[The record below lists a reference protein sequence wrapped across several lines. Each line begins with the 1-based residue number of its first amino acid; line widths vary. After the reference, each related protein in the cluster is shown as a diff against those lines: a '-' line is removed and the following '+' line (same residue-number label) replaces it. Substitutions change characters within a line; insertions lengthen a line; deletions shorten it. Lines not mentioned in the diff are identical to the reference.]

1 MWNGGRY
8 SVPRTGWKAKREEGV
23 KEIMEIRAARV
34 DESDLAT
41 IVHHRRAMFFD
52 MGNHD
57 ERALDAMSEKF
68 RPWLRRKM
76 QADEYLAWFAIASD
90 ASVAAGAGLW
100 LMDWPPL
107 MAAGGRWR
115 GNILNV
121 YTEAAYRRQGLARQ
135 LMLVA
140 MDWCEREGVE
150 GVILHAS
157 PEGRA
162 LYESLG
168 FQATNEMRLTRPPR

>member
-1 MWNGGRY
+1 
-8 SVPRTGWKAKREEGV
+8 
-23 KEIMEIRAARV
+23 MEIRAARV
-34 DESDLAT
+34 DEKDLET

-52 MGNHD
+52 MGKRD

-76 QADEYLAWFAIASD
+76 EAGEYLAWFAIAPD
-90 ASVAAGAGLW
+90 GTVAAGAGLW

-107 MAAGGRWR
+107 MAAGGKWR

-157 PEGRA
+157 PDGRA

-168 FQATNEMRLTRPPR
+168 FEPTNEMRLKKPGK